1 MQPARAG
8 RPTSAAR
15 HLGRD
20 MECQQDRRY
29 ADEPKK
35 LIHRKHGSPPKVP
48 QPRPPRPASI
58 PPLHHHVLLARQQLV
73 RIGSS

>member
-48 QPRPPRPASI
+48 DPGPHDR
-58 PPLHHHVLLARQQLV
+58 RQFHRCIIMCCSRV
-73 RIGSS
+73 SSWSV